1 MVSNAFWFSPHA
13 VYWYT
18 TYQQDI
24 NFLAK
29 ISHFFGVLIML
40 LCPLQTPWMINE
52 MNSDQLWQ
60 AALGELEVSLTK
72 AHFTTWFKNTF
83 VAESDGRR
91 VVVGVPNGFTKAWLE
106 SKYHTDILK
115 ALQNASQKA
124 VEQVEYRV
132 EARQRTPVTSVE
144 PPRVVATPETS
155 RRQSE
160 TGLDP
165 NNTFEHFVVG
175 KGNELARAAAR
186 AVVDQPG
193 QVYNPLFI
201 YGGVGLGKTHL
212 IHAIG
217 NEILAHHPNKRVL
230 YVSSERF
237 TNEFIQAV
245 SRGGAEKFKNFY
257 RGVDALLIDD
267 IQFLSGKEGTQEEFF
282 HTFNA
287 LHQAR
292 KQIVITSDRPPKSI
306 SSLEARLLSRFEW
319 GMIADIAQPDLETR
333 TAILEAK
340 CRERGRALDPQI
352 VAYVASVVQSN
363 IRELEGALNRLLAYH
378 SLNQT
383 EPTLESAQSLLASL
397 AQAPR
402 RGGITPKQ
410 LIQTVASFFGLTVE
424 DLTGVS
430 RKKELVE
437 PRQVAMYLMREELR
451 SSYPSIGNE
460 LGGRDH
466 TTAMHA
472 CTKIINQLSRDEKLK
487 QDVALLRQQLYSV

>member
-1 MVSNAFWFSPHA
+1 MTN
-13 VYWYT
+13 
-18 TYQQDI
+18 
-24 NFLAK
+24 
-29 ISHFFGVLIML
+29 
-40 LCPLQTPWMINE
+40 
-52 MNSDQLWQ
+52 DQLWQ
-60 AALGELEVSLTK
+60 ATLGELELLISK
-72 AHFTTWFKNTF
+72 ANFTTWFKNTF
-83 VAESDGRR
+83 IADNSGSR

-106 SKYHTDILK
+106 SKYNEAILR
-115 ALQNASQKA
+115 ALQSASGNQITA
-124 VEQVEYRV
+124 VEYRV
-132 EARQRTPVTSVE
+132 ETHAPGPDAPAAVERVKEAQPAR
-144 PPRVVATPETS
+144 ETKAGN
-155 RRQSE
+155 E

-165 NNTFEHFVVG
+165 KYTFEYYVVG
-175 KGNELARAAAR
+175 KGNELARAACK
-186 AVVDQPG
+186 AVADKPG

-212 IHAIG
+212 LQAVG
-217 NEILAHHPNKRVL
+217 NEILRQDPKKRVL

-245 SRGGAEKFKNFY
+245 SRGNAEKFKNFY

-287 LHQAR
+287 LHQAN

-306 SSLEARLLSRFEW
+306 AALEARLLSRFEW

-340 CRERGRALDPQI
+340 CREKGCQLNPEIIRYI
-352 VAYVASVVQSN
+352 ASVVQNN

-378 SLNQT
+378 DLNRT
-383 EPTLESAQSLLASL
+383 TPTLESTQSLLGSL
-397 AQAPR
+397 AQTPR
-402 RGGITPKQ
+402 RGGVTPKQ
-410 LIQTVASFFGLTVE
+410 LIATVATYFDLTVD
-424 DLTGVS
+424 DLIGVS

-437 PRQVAMYLMREELR
+437 PRQIAMYLMREELR
-451 SSYPSIGNE
+451 SSYPSIGHE

-472 CTKIINQLSRDEKLK
+472 CTKITDQAERDEKTK
-487 QDVALLRQQLYSV
+487 QDIALIKQRLYAS